1 VAGSSGFAADL
12 PAIGAT
18 AKALRS
24 TADSVAA
31 AVADLDAS
39 ACADLGP
46 GRLGGAAAALVADAR
61 ADLGRVLGAVTADAD
76 LAEQVRDSY
85 AELDTDTAT
94 RFDRRSW

>member
-1 VAGSSGFAADL
+1 VAGFAADL

-18 AKALRS
+18 AKALRT

-31 AVADLDAS
+31 AVADLDAA

-46 GRLGGAAAALVADAR
+46 GRLGRVAAALVTGAR
-61 ADLGRVLGAVTADAD
+61 ADLDRVLGAVTTDAD

-85 AELDTDTAT
+85 EELDTDTAT